1 MKVLIGHSYFLKF
14 DPKLHEAMRP
24 YPPLGTMLA
33 AAQVR
38 DAGHDVVIFDAMLAE
53 STDEWV
59 SMIDSFNPD
68 VAVVFEDNFN
78 YLSKMCLLNMRDA
91 AFVMLGAARDV
102 GCFTAVCGSDATD
115 NVAEFLDAGAG
126 VVISGEGDAT
136 LLDLLDHWQ
145 HDTTIEAVDGLSF
158 RDGSGTIVTTKDRAN
173 MKGLDELPFPAR
185 DLVDMDR
192 YQAVWS
198 ERHQEFSVNLVT
210 TRGCPY
216 HCNWCA
222 KPIWGQRY
230 NARSPKDV
238 VDEIIELKQAYA
250 PDHLWFADDI
260 VGLKPGWIAEFA
272 DLVNEH
278 DVVIPF
284 NALSRP
290 DLMVKG
296 DTAEQFGRAG
306 AAVVWIGAESGS
318 QEILDAMEKGTK
330 VPQIIEAA
338 DRVHAAGYKIAFF
351 IQFGYPGEELEHI
364 EETLRLIWRARPD
377 DVGVS
382 VSYPLP
388 GTSFHER
395 VAEQLG
401 DTRNWR
407 DSDDLAMLFEGP
419 YSTEFYRELHQ
430 RLHLEY
436 RARRMWWRLR
446 AGQRPSIREAAS
458 VIKGAAELPFAK
470 RRVKR
475 LAARNQERM
484 ASLPVA
490 LSPDAAAIP
499 SSQLLANP
507 TRKDTTQEKI

>member
-1 MKVLIGHSYFLKF
+1 MKLLIGHSYFLKF

-33 AAQVR
+33 AAQAR
-38 DAGHDVVIFDAMLAE
+38 DAGHDVVLFDAMLAD
-53 STDEWV
+53 STGEWAD
-59 SMIDSFNPD
+59 MLAEHRPD
-68 VAVVFEDNFN
+68 AAVIFEDNFN

-91 AFVMLGAARDV
+91 AFEMLGAARAT
-102 GCFTAVCGSDATD
+102 GCRTAVCGSDATD
-115 NVAEFLDAGAG
+115 NVASFLDAGAE
-126 VVISGEGDAT
+126 VVIRGEGDAT
-136 LLDLLDHWQ
+136 LLELLDRWQ
-145 HDTTIEAVDGLSF
+145 AGASFTDVAGISYAGDQAIEA
-158 RDGSGTIVTTKDRAN
+158 TEDRRN
-173 MKGLDELPFPAR
+173 MKGLDDLPFPAR
-185 DLVDMDR
+185 DLIDMDHYR
-192 YQAVWS
+192 RVWTD
-198 ERHQEFSVNLVT
+198 RHGHFSVNLVT

-238 VDEIIELKQAYA
+238 VDEIVMLDELYS

-272 DLVNEH
+272 DLMQAN
-278 DVVIPF
+278 DVVRPF

-306 AAVVWIGAESGS
+306 AEFVWIGAESGS
-318 QEILDAMEKGTK
+318 QTVLDAMEKGTQ
-330 VPQIIEAA
+330 VEQIIEAA

-351 IQFGYPGEELEHI
+351 IQFGYPGEALEQI
-364 EETLRLIWRARPD
+364 EQTLQLIWRAKPD

-388 GTSFHER
+388 GTPFHER
-395 VAEQLG
+395 VVEQLG
-401 DTRNWR
+401 ETRNWR

-419 YSTEFYRELHQ
+419 YSTEFYRFLHH

-436 RARRMWWRLR
+436 RARRTWWRLKN
-446 AGQRPSIREAAS
+446 GQRPGLRDALSAVWGLARLPMARRKLRRLAVTNEAA
-458 VIKGAAELPFAK
+458 VPELP
-470 RRVKR
+470 VM
-475 LAARNQERM
+475 LT
-484 ASLPVA
+484 
-490 LSPDAAAIP
+490 PDAAALP
-499 SSQLLANP
+499 SSQNLP
-507 TRKDTTQEKI
+507 DPVRKTT

>member
-1 MKVLIGHSYFLKF
+1 MKLLIGHSYFLRF

-33 AAQVR
+33 AAQAR
-38 DAGHDVVIFDAMLAE
+38 DEGHDVHLFDAMLAE
-53 STDEWV
+53 STAEWEA
-59 SMIDSFNPD
+59 MLDSVRPD
-68 VAVVFEDNFN
+68 AAVIFEDNFN

-91 AFVMLGAARDV
+91 AFEMLAAARSR
-102 GCFTAVCGSDATD
+102 GCRTAVCGSDATD
-115 NVAEFLDAGAG
+115 NVTAFLAAGAD
-126 VVISGEGDAT
+126 VVIRGEGDAT
-136 LLDLLDHWQ
+136 LLELLEKWQ
-145 HDTTIEAVDGLSF
+145 GDDRIDDVAGISTGDG
-158 RDGSGTIVTTKDRAN
+158 DGGLVETPDRRN
-173 MKGLDELPFPAR
+173 MKGLDDLPFPAR
-185 DLVDMDR
+185 DLIDMER
-192 YQAVWS
+192 YRDVWT
-198 ERHQEFSVNLVT
+198 ERHGHFSVNLVT

-230 NARSPKDV
+230 NARSPRDV
-238 VDEIIELKQAYA
+238 VDEIVELKQRYQ

-260 VGLKPGWIAEFA
+260 VGLKPGWIREFA
-272 DLVNEH
+272 DLMIEN
-278 DVVIPF
+278 DVVTPF

-306 AAVVWIGAESGS
+306 AEFVWIGAESGS
-318 QEILDAMEKGTK
+318 QAVLDAMEKGTT
-330 VPQIIEAA
+330 VGQIVEAA

-351 IQFGYPGEELEHI
+351 IQFGYPGEQLAQI
-364 EETLRLIWRARPD
+364 EETLQLIWRARPD

-395 VAEQLG
+395 VVEELG

-419 YSTEFYRELHQ
+419 YPTEFYRALHH

-446 AGQRPSIREAAS
+446 AGERPGLREAAS
-458 VIKGAAELPFAK
+458 VVKGLAELPLAK
-470 RRVKR
+470 RKLDR
-475 LAARNQERM
+475 LAVANEARLV
-484 ASLPVA
+484 SLPVA
-490 LSPDAAAIP
+490 LDPEAAATP
-499 SSQLLANP
+499 TSQTVPMP
-507 TRKDTTQEKI
+507 TRKHT

>member
-1 MKVLIGHSYFLKF
+1 MKLLIGHSYFLKF

-33 AAQVR
+33 AAQAR
-38 DAGHDVVIFDAMLAE
+38 DDGHEVVLFDAMLAD
-53 STDEWV
+53 STSEWTA
-59 SMIDSFNPD
+59 MLTEHQPEA
-68 VAVVFEDNFN
+68 AVIFEDNFN

-91 AFVMLGAARDV
+91 AFEMLAAASDS
-102 GCFTAVCGSDATD
+102 GCRTAVCGSDATD
-115 NVAEFLDAGAG
+115 NVALFLEAGAE
-126 VVISGEGDAT
+126 VVIRGEGDAT
-136 LLDLLDHWQ
+136 LLELLDRWQ
-145 HDTTIEAVDGLSF
+145 DGTSFVDVAGISYVG
-158 RDGSGTIVTTKDRAN
+158 DQSIKSTDDRRN
-173 MKGLDELPFPAR
+173 MKGLDDLPFPAR
-185 DLVDMDR
+185 DLIDMGR
-192 YQAVWS
+192 YREVWV
-198 ERHQEFSVNLVT
+198 EHHGHFSVNLVT

-238 VDEIIELKQAYA
+238 VEEIVMLDELYS

-272 DLVNEH
+272 DLVQAN
-278 DVVIPF
+278 DVVRPF

-306 AAVVWIGAESGS
+306 AEFVWIGAESGS
-318 QEILDAMEKGTK
+318 QAVLDAMEKGTK
-330 VPQIIEAA
+330 VEQIIEAA

-351 IQFGYPGEELEHI
+351 IQFGYPGEDLEQI
-364 EETLRLIWRARPD
+364 EKTLQLIWRARPD

-388 GTSFHER
+388 GTPFHER
-395 VAEQLG
+395 VVEQIG

-419 YSTEFYRELHQ
+419 YSTEFYRFLHH

-436 RARRMWWRLR
+436 RARRTWWSFQN
-446 AGQRPSIREAAS
+446 GQRPGLRAVLSAVWGLTR
-458 VIKGAAELPFAK
+458 LPMVK
-470 RRVKR
+470 RRLRR
-475 LAARNQERM
+475 LAVTNDAAVPE
-484 ASLPVA
+484 LPVA
-490 LSPDAAAIP
+490 LTPEAAALP
-499 SSQLLANP
+499 SSQNLPNP
-507 TRKDTTQEKI
+507 VRKTR